1 MAPFPAHA
9 RHRLVVKMSDE
20 VTAAYRAHWARA
32 VAVLCRW
39 TGDVDLAE
47 DAVQDAAEQ
56 ALRTW
61 PRDGLP
67 DHPDAWLITT
77 ARRRAID
84 RLRRDRRRAERTELL
99 ARLEAIDR
107 QASLDHG
114 PPASPGGDDQLTL
127 ILMCCHPALGV
138 DAQVALTL
146 RAVAGLAPAEIAR
159 AFLVPERTLQQRLV
173 RAKRK
178 IAIAAI
184 PFRLPPDD
192 QLPDRVGAVCAVVY
206 LIFNEGYGA
215 TRGDR
220 LLRVDLAAEAI
231 RLGRLL
237 CELVPDDPEALGLL
251 ALLVLHHARA
261 DARVDPYGDL
271 VPLEEQ
277 DRGRWDAAMIGE
289 GLGLLDRALRRRR
302 PGPYQLQAAIAAQ
315 HALAAHAADTD
326 WLQIAA
332 LYAELLRLRP
342 SPTYELNRAVAV
354 AMAHG
359 PDAGLALLDR
369 LEGTGALTG
378 YHLLP
383 ATRADLERRAGRPT
397 LAAAAYRQALEL
409 ATNQVERR
417 YLRRRLDQVTGD
429 PDPSG
434 GPPTA

>member
-1 MAPFPAHA
+1 
-9 RHRLVVKMSDE
+9 MSDE
-20 VTAAYRAHWARA
+20 VTAAYRAHWPRA

-39 TGDVDLAE
+39 TGEVDLAE

-99 ARLEAIDR
+99 ARLEAVDR

-114 PPASPGGDDQLTL
+114 QQTAAGDDQLTL
-127 ILMCCHPALGV
+127 MLMCCHPALGV

-146 RAVAGLAPAEIAR
+146 RVVAGLAPPEIAR

-178 IAIAAI
+178 IAIAGI

-237 CELVPDDPEALGLL
+237 GELAPDDPEVGGLL
-251 ALLVLHHARA
+251 ALLLLHHARA
-261 DARVDPYGDL
+261 GARVDPHGDL

-277 DRGRWDAAMIGE
+277 DRGRWDAAMLGE
-289 GLGLLDRALRRRR
+289 GLGLLDRALRRGH

-315 HALAAHAADTD
+315 HALAARAADTD
-326 WLQIAA
+326 WRQIAA

-342 SPTYELNRAVAV
+342 SPTYELNQAVAV
-354 AMAHG
+354 AMAYG

-369 LEGTGALTG
+369 LETTGALAG

-383 ATRADLERRAGRPT
+383 ATRADLERRAGRPA
-397 LAAAAYRQALEL
+397 LAATAYRQALEL

-429 PDPSG
+429 HDSSG
-434 GPPTA
+434 GPTTP

>member
-1 MAPFPAHA
+1 
-9 RHRLVVKMSDE
+9 MSDE

-39 TGDVDLAE
+39 TGEVDLAE

-61 PRDGLP
+61 PRDGVP

-77 ARRRAID
+77 ARRKAID

-114 PPASPGGDDQLTL
+114 QPASGGDDQLTL

-146 RAVAGLAPAEIAR
+146 RTVAGLAPAEIAR

-178 IAIAAI
+178 IAMAAI

-206 LIFNEGYGA
+206 LIFNEGYDA

-237 CELVPDDPEALGLL
+237 GELAPDDPEVGGLL

-261 DARVDPYGDL
+261 DARVDPNGDL

-289 GLGLLDRALRRRR
+289 GLGLLDRALRRQR

-315 HALAAHAADTD
+315 HALAARAAETD

-354 AMAHG
+354 AMAYG

-369 LEGTGALTG
+369 LEATGALAG
-378 YHLLP
+378 YYLLP

-397 LAAAAYRQALEL
+397 LATTAYRAALEL

-429 PDPSG
+429 HDSSG
-434 GPPTA
+434 GPPTP

>member
-1 MAPFPAHA
+1 
-9 RHRLVVKMSDE
+9 LVVKMSDE

-39 TGDVDLAE
+39 TGDVELAE

-99 ARLEAIDR
+99 ARLEAVDR

-114 PPASPGGDDQLTL
+114 HQAGGGDQLTL
-127 ILMCCHPALGV
+127 ILLCCHPALGV

-215 TRGDR
+215 TRGEE

-231 RLGRLL
+231 RLGRVL
-237 CELVPDDPEALGLL
+237 CQLVPDDPEALGLL

-261 DARVDPYGDL
+261 DARVDPNGDL
-271 VPLEEQ
+271 IPLEEQ
-277 DRGRWDAAMIGE
+277 DRGRWDPAMIGE
-289 GLGLLDRALRRRR
+289 GLGLLDRALRRRQ

-315 HALAAHAADTD
+315 HGLAARAADTD
-326 WLQIAA
+326 WRQIAA

-354 AMAHG
+354 AMAYG

-369 LEGTGALTG
+369 LEGTGALAG
-378 YHLLP
+378 YYLLP

-397 LAAAAYRQALEL
+397 LAAIAYWQAQDPGGTL
-409 ATNQVERR
+409 
-417 YLRRRLDQVTGD
+417 LRRVRDHQRRQWAQRRPRTGLHRGVR
-429 PDPSG
+429 PRHR
-434 GPPTA
+434 

>member
-1 MAPFPAHA
+1 
-9 RHRLVVKMSDE
+9 MSDE

-77 ARRRAID
+77 ARRKAID

-99 ARLEAIDR
+99 ARLEAVDR

-114 PPASPGGDDQLTL
+114 HQAAGGDDQLTL

-178 IAIAAI
+178 IAIAGI

-215 TRGDR
+215 TRGEE

-237 CELVPDDPEALGLL
+237 AELVPDDPEVTGLL
-251 ALLVLHHARA
+251 ALLLLHHARA
-261 DARVDPYGDL
+261 GARVDPHGDL

-277 DRGRWDAAMIGE
+277 DRSRWDAAVIGE

-315 HALAAHAADTD
+315 HGLATRAADTD

-354 AMAHG
+354 AMAYG

-369 LEGTGALTG
+369 LETTGALAG

-397 LAAAAYRQALEL
+397 LAATAYRQALEL

-417 YLRRRLDQVTGD
+417 YLRRRLDEVTGD
-429 PDPSG
+429 HDSSG
-434 GPPTA
+434 GPPTP

>member
-1 MAPFPAHA
+1 
-9 RHRLVVKMSDE
+9 
-20 VTAAYRAHWARA
+20 
-32 VAVLCRW
+32 LCRW

-47 DAVQDAAEQ
+47 DAVQDPAEQ

-77 ARRRAID
+77 ARRKAID
-84 RLRRDRRRAERTELL
+84 RLRRDRRQAERTELL
-99 ARLEAIDR
+99 ARLEAVDR

-114 PPASPGGDDQLTL
+114 HQAAGDDDQLTL

-146 RAVAGLAPAEIAR
+146 RSVAGLAPAEIAR

-178 IAIAAI
+178 IAMAGI

-192 QLPDRVGAVCAVVY
+192 QLPDRVGAACAVVY
-206 LIFNEGYGA
+206 LIFNEGYDA

-220 LLRVDLAAEAI
+220 LLRVDLATEAI

-237 CELVPDDPEALGLL
+237 AELAPDDPEALGLL
-251 ALLVLHHARA
+251 ALLLLHHARA
-261 DARVDPYGDL
+261 DARVDPRGDL
-271 VPLEEQ
+271 VPLEDQ
-277 DRGRWDAAMIGE
+277 DRGRWDTAMIDE
-289 GLGLLDRALRRRR
+289 GLGLLERALRRRR

-315 HALAAHAADTD
+315 HALAADAADTD
-326 WLQIAA
+326 WRQIAA

-342 SPTYELNRAVAV
+342 SPVYELNRAVAV
-354 AMAHG
+354 AMADG
-359 PDAGLALLDR
+359 PEAGLELLDR
-369 LEGTGALTG
+369 LEATAALAG
-378 YHLLP
+378 YHLLA
-383 ATRADLERRAGRPT
+383 ATQADLERRAGCP
-397 LAAAAYRQALEL
+397 AAYRAALEL
-409 ATNQVERR
+409 ATNHVERR

-429 PDPSG
+429 QDT
-434 GPPTA
+434 TA

>member
-1 MAPFPAHA
+1 
-9 RHRLVVKMSDE
+9 LVVTMSDE

-39 TGDVDLAE
+39 TGGVDLAE

-77 ARRRAID
+77 ARRKAID

-99 ARLEAIDR
+99 ARLEAVDR

-114 PPASPGGDDQLTL
+114 HQAAGGDDQLTL

-178 IAIAAI
+178 IAIAGI

-215 TRGDR
+215 TRGEE

-237 CELVPDDPEALGLL
+237 AELVPDDPEVTGLL
-251 ALLVLHHARA
+251 ALLLLHHARA
-261 DARVDPYGDL
+261 GARVDPHGDL

-277 DRGRWDAAMIGE
+277 DRSRWDAAVIGE

-315 HALAAHAADTD
+315 HGLATRAADTD

-354 AMAHG
+354 AMAYG

-369 LEGTGALTG
+369 LETTGALAG

-397 LAAAAYRQALEL
+397 LAATAYRQALEL

-417 YLRRRLDQVTGD
+417 YLRRRLDEVTGD
-429 PDPSG
+429 HDSSG
-434 GPPTA
+434 GPPTP

>member
-1 MAPFPAHA
+1 
-9 RHRLVVKMSDE
+9 VSQ

-39 TGDVDLAE
+39 TGEVDLAE

-61 PRDGLP
+61 PRDGVP

-77 ARRRAID
+77 ARRKAID
-84 RLRRDRRRAERTELL
+84 RLRRDRRRADRTELL
-99 ARLEAIDR
+99 ARLEALDR

-114 PPASPGGDDQLTL
+114 RPASGSGDDQLTL

-178 IAIAAI
+178 IAMAAI

-237 CELVPDDPEALGLL
+237 GELVPDDPEVGGLL

-261 DARVDPYGDL
+261 DARVDPHGDL

-289 GLGLLDRALRRRR
+289 GLSLLDRALRRQR
-302 PGPYQLQAAIAAQ
+302 PGPYQLQAAIAAH
-315 HALAAHAADTD
+315 HAVAARADDTD

-342 SPTYELNRAVAV
+342 SPVYELNRAVAV
-354 AMAHG
+354 AMAYG

-369 LEGTGALTG
+369 LETTGALAG

-397 LAAAAYRQALEL
+397 LAATAYRQALEL
-409 ATNQVERR
+409 ATNQAERR
-417 YLRRRLDQVTGD
+417 YLRRRLDQMTGD
-429 PDPSG
+429 NDSPG

>member
-1 MAPFPAHA
+1 
-9 RHRLVVKMSDE
+9 VSQ

-39 TGDVDLAE
+39 TGEVDLAE

-61 PRDGLP
+61 PRDGVP

-77 ARRRAID
+77 ARRKAID
-84 RLRRDRRRAERTELL
+84 RLRRDRRRADRTELL
-99 ARLEAIDR
+99 ARLETLDR

-114 PPASPGGDDQLTL
+114 RPASGSGDDQLTL

-178 IAIAAI
+178 IAMAAI

-237 CELVPDDPEALGLL
+237 GELVPDDPEVGGLL

-261 DARVDPYGDL
+261 DARVDPHGDL

-289 GLGLLDRALRRRR
+289 GLSLLDRALRRQR

-315 HALAAHAADTD
+315 HAVAARADDTD

-342 SPTYELNRAVAV
+342 SPVYELNRAVAV
-354 AMAHG
+354 AMAYG

-369 LEGTGALTG
+369 LETTGALAG

-397 LAAAAYRQALEL
+397 LAATAYRQALEL
-409 ATNQVERR
+409 ATNQAERR
-417 YLRRRLDQVTGD
+417 YLRRRLDQMTGD
-429 PDPSG
+429 NDSPG

>member
-1 MAPFPAHA
+1 
-9 RHRLVVKMSDE
+9 
-20 VTAAYRAHWARA
+20 
-32 VAVLCRW
+32 
-39 TGDVDLAE
+39 
-47 DAVQDAAEQ
+47 
-56 ALRTW
+56 
-61 PRDGLP
+61 
-67 DHPDAWLITT
+67 
-77 ARRRAID
+77 
-84 RLRRDRRRAERTELL
+84 
-99 ARLEAIDR
+99 
-107 QASLDHG
+107 
-114 PPASPGGDDQLTL
+114 
-127 ILMCCHPALGV
+127 LMCCHPALGV

-237 CELVPDDPEALGLL
+237 SELVPDDPEALGLL

-261 DARVDPYGDL
+261 AARVDPHGDL

-277 DRGRWDAAMIGE
+277 DRGRWDANMIGE
-289 GLGLLDRALRRRR
+289 GLGLLDQALRRQR

-315 HALAAHAADTD
+315 HALAARAADTD
-326 WLQIAA
+326 WRQIAA

-354 AMAHG
+354 AMAYG

-369 LEGTGALTG
+369 LEATGALAG

-383 ATRADLERRAGRPT
+383 ATRADLERRAGRPA
-397 LAAAAYRQALEL
+397 LAATAYRAALEL

-429 PDPSG
+429 QEPTAC
-434 GPPTA
+434 PPTA